1 MDSIRSF
8 EDLECWK
15 TARNLRLFV
24 SREIVAHLPK
34 EERYE
39 LASQLRR
46 ASRSITANIA
56 EGFGRFHFRDN
67 YKFCSNAR
75 GSLFEVLD
83 HLITAH
89 DDRYIDDKM
98 LLEGRNLFET
108 AKRLLNGYM
117 NYLTRAA
124 NKNRDSTVHESSP
137 FYQTGED
144 HLLSNPV
151 SDNAPTDNSPNL

>member
-46 ASRSITANIA
+46 AARSVTANIA

-89 DDRYIDDKM
+89 DDHYINAAT
-98 LLEGRNLFET
+98 LSEGRHLFEA

-124 NKNRDSTVHESSP
+124 NDTKTNTLREPTP
-137 FYQTGED
+137 LYQSGED
-144 HLLSNPV
+144 HLIS
-151 SDNAPTDNSPNL
+151 APAFDEDFHNS

>member
-1 MDSIRSF
+1 MNSIHSF

-46 ASRSITANIA
+46 AARSVTANIA
-56 EGFGRFHFRDN
+56 ESFGRFHFRDN

-89 DDRYIDDKM
+89 DDGYITDEV
-98 LLEGRNLFET
+98 LGEGRRLFET

-124 NKNRDSTVHESSP
+124 TCDKDNTLSEPSP
-137 FYQTGED
+137 FYQVGED
-144 HLLSNPV
+144 HLII
-151 SDNAPTDNSPNL
+151 SPDHDEDPHHS

>member
-46 ASRSITANIA
+46 AARSVTANIA

-89 DDRYIDDKM
+89 DDAYITAYV
-98 LLEGRNLFET
+98 LGEGRRLFET

-124 NKNRDSTVHESSP
+124 NAQKDGTVKEPSS
-137 FYQTGED
+137 FYQVGED
-144 HLLSNPV
+144 HLI
-151 SDNAPTDNSPNL
+151 SDPAFNEDSPNS

>member
-1 MDSIRSF
+1 MNSIHSF

-15 TARNLRLFV
+15 TARHLRLFV

-34 EERYE
+34 DERYD
-39 LASQLRR
+39 LSSQLRR
-46 ASRSITANIA
+46 AARSVTANIA

-67 YKFCSNAR
+67 YKFCSNVL

-89 DDRYIDDKM
+89 DETYITVEV
-98 LLEGRNLFET
+98 LNEGRRLFET
-108 AKRLLNGYM
+108 SKRLLNGYM

-124 NKNRDSTVHESSP
+124 NTSNDCGLHEPST
-137 FYQTGED
+137 FYQTGAD
-144 HLLSNPV
+144 HLIPP
-151 SDNAPTDNSPNL
+151 PTNNENHHSPNS

>member
-1 MDSIRSF
+1 MNSIHSF

-15 TARNLRLFV
+15 TARNLRLLI

-46 ASRSITANIA
+46 AARSVTANIA

-89 DDRYIDDKM
+89 DDAYITAEV
-98 LLEGRNLFET
+98 LGEGRHLFET

-124 NKNRDSTVHESSP
+124 NNTQDSTVRESAP
-137 FYQTGED
+137 FYQAGED
-144 HLLSNPV
+144 HLI
-151 SDNAPTDNSPNL
+151 SDPAFNEDSPNS